1 MSCVVSFCPN
11 SDAEESHPVS
21 AASCCLL
28 LQCVCVC
35 VCMCVHAHTHLQACA
50 VETSRRQ
57 KKSCLKLPTALRA
70 HLALRHDYVTSSI
83 PPDCATQTVVKV
95 TGR

>member
-35 VCMCVHAHTHLQACA
+35 VCVCDGEEEVVAGEKDSGKGLWWG
-50 VETSRRQ
+50 
-57 KKSCLKLPTALRA
+57 AL
-70 HLALRHDYVTSSI
+70 LGTELEEL
-83 PPDCATQTVVKV
+83 
-95 TGR
+95 